1 MKKPSVHF
9 ISLGC
14 SKNLVDSEKLM
25 KQFSASGYKVFFD
38 TKADV
43 APIVVI
49 NTCGFI
55 GDAKQES
62 IDMILSYC
70 DLKDQGKIKEI
81 YVMGCLSERY
91 RKELQEEIPEVDG
104 YYGKF
109 DHNLLLEKLNKKYNS
124 LLCNERVLTTPN
136 HYAYLKIAEGCN
148 RACSYCAIPII
159 TGPYKSRTIEDI
171 EDEVKY
177 LVKNGVKEFQVIAQ
191 DLSFYGLDNYK
202 RLALPDL
209 IKRLS
214 DIKGVEWLRLH
225 YAYPTQFPYEILDV
239 IKERENVCN
248 YLDLA
253 LQHSS
258 DHMLK
263 LMRRGITYDQTVQ
276 LLSEIRKAVPDI
288 CLRTTL
294 MVGHP
299 DETEEDFQHLIN
311 FVREQKF
318 ERMGAFMY
326 SNEEGTYADKHYEDN
341 VPEEVKR
348 ERLDTLM
355 SIQQGISWDCNQ
367 KLIGKKEKIIIDRLE
382 GDYYVGRTQ
391 YDSPDV
397 DTECLVKRDEGELV
411 VGNFYNAEIIKAEE
425 FDFYA
430 KILK

>member
-1 MKKPSVHF
+1 
-9 ISLGC
+9 
-14 SKNLVDSEKLM
+14 
-25 KQFSASGYKVFFD
+25 
-38 TKADV
+38 
-43 APIVVI
+43 
-49 NTCGFI
+49 
-55 GDAKQES
+55 
-62 IDMILSYC
+62 
-70 DLKDQGKIKEI
+70 
-81 YVMGCLSERY
+81 
-91 RKELQEEIPEVDG
+91 
-104 YYGKF
+104 
-109 DHNLLLEKLNKKYNS
+109 
-124 LLCNERVLTTPN
+124 
-136 HYAYLKIAEGCN
+136 
-148 RACSYCAIPII
+148 
-159 TGPYKSRTIEDI
+159 
-171 EDEVKY
+171 
-177 LVKNGVKEFQVIAQ
+177 
-191 DLSFYGLDNYK
+191 LSFYGLDNYK
-202 RLALPDL
+202 RLALPEL

-239 IKERENVCN
+239 INERENVCN

-263 LMRRGITYDQTVQ
+263 LMRRGITYDQTVK
-276 LLSEIRKAVPDI
+276 LLSEIRSSVPDI

-299 DETEEDFQHLIN
+299 DETEEDFEHLLN

-326 SNEEGTYADKHYEDN
+326 SNEEGTYADKNYEDN

-355 SIQQGISWDCNQ
+355 MVQQGISWDCNQ
-367 KLIGKKEKIIIDRLE
+367 KLIGKTEKIIIDRVE

-397 DTECLVKRDEGELV
+397 DTECLVKKSDADLEI
-411 VGNFYNAEIIKAEE
+411 GNFYKAEIVKAEE

-430 KILK
+430 KIVD

>member
-1 MKKPSVHF
+1 
-9 ISLGC
+9 
-14 SKNLVDSEKLM
+14 M
-25 KQFSASGYKVFFD
+25 KQFSASGFKVYHD
-38 TKADV
+38 TDAQV

-70 DLKDQGKIKEI
+70 DLKEQGKIKEI

-91 RKELQEEIPEVDG
+91 RKELAEEIPEVDG
-104 YYGKF
+104 YFGKF
-109 DHNLLLEKLNKKYNS
+109 DHDKLLEALNKKYNS
-124 LLCNERVLTTPN
+124 SLSNERVLTTPN

-159 TGPYKSRTIEDI
+159 TGPYKSRSIEDI
-171 EDEVKY
+171 ENEVKY
-177 LVKNGVKEFQVIAQ
+177 LVSTGVKEFQVIAQ

-202 RLALPDL
+202 RLALPEL

-239 IKERENVCN
+239 INERENVCN

-258 DHMLK
+258 DNMLK
-263 LMRRGITYDQTVQ
+263 YMRRGITYNQTVE
-276 LLSEIRKAVPDI
+276 LLSEIRQRVPDI

-299 DETEEDFQHLIN
+299 NETEEDFQHLLN

-348 ERLDTLM
+348 ARLDSLM
-355 SIQQGISWDCNQ
+355 LLQQGISWDCNQ
-367 KLIGKKEKIIIDRLE
+367 KLVGKTEKIIIDRVE

-397 DTECLVKRDEGELV
+397 DTECLVKREDADLEI
-411 VGNFYNAEIIKAEE
+411 GNFYKAEIIKAEE

-430 KILK
+430 KIIK

>member
-1 MKKPSVHF
+1 
-9 ISLGC
+9 
-14 SKNLVDSEKLM
+14 M
-25 KQFSASGYKVFFD
+25 KQFSASGFKVYHD
-38 TKADV
+38 TDAKV

-62 IDMILSYC
+62 IEMILSYC
-70 DLKDQGKIKEI
+70 DLKEQGKIKEI

-91 RKELQEEIPEVDG
+91 RKELAEEIPEVDG
-104 YYGKF
+104 YFGKF
-109 DHNLLLEKLNKKYNS
+109 DHDQLLEVLNKKYNAT
-124 LLCNERVLTTPN
+124 LCNERVLTTPN

-202 RLALPDL
+202 RLALPEL

-239 IKERENVCN
+239 INERENVCN

-258 DHMLK
+258 DNMLK
-263 LMRRGITYDQTVQ
+263 YMRRGINYNQTVE
-276 LLSEIRKAVPDI
+276 LLSEIRNKVPDI

-299 DETEEDFQHLIN
+299 NETEEDFQHLLN

-326 SNEEGTYADKHYEDN
+326 SNEEGTYADKNYEDN

-355 SIQQGISWDCNQ
+355 MVQQGISWDCNQ
-367 KLIGKKEKIIIDRLE
+367 KLIGKTEKIIIDRVE

-397 DTECLVKRDEGELV
+397 DTECLVKKSDADLEI
-411 VGNFYNAEIIKAEE
+411 GNFYKAEIVKAEE

-430 KILK
+430 KIVD